1 MRCPALLIAAPASGQ
16 GKTTV
21 TAALARLLVRRGAR
35 VRAFKCGPDFVDPG
49 WLALASGAPVHNLD
63 LWMSGEADMRAR
75 LHAAACAA
83 DAILVEGVM
92 GLHDGTPSS
101 ADVARRLGL
110 PVLAVVQAGAMA
122 QTLGALVQGLRDYGA
137 GCAGALPW
145 AGVLA
150 NGVAGAGHAELLRGA
165 LRPADGWLGHLP
177 PSDALHVA
185 ERALGLTPA
194 GELAPAAALARLD
207 AAADL
212 LAATLLGQLDLAD
225 WRARWSIDFAAP
237 PAAAPLQTPLAGRT
251 VAVARDA
258 AFAFIYP
265 ANIELLQALG
275 ARVAFFSPLAGDR
288 LPACDALWLPG
299 GYPERH
305 AARLAACADL
315 CAQLHAHAQAGRPI
329 WAEGGGTMVLMDEL
343 VDADG
348 APHALWGLMPGR
360 ARLLQRL
367 AGLGLQQWQPLA
379 PVAPLRGHAFH
390 HGVVET
396 ALAPIG
402 HTAPAAGSARGQG
415 EAIYAA
421 GPAGRV
427 RASFFHPWWP
437 SSPRAAAWLF
447 GAEWPA
453 SADAVHAAGAF
464 DAAT

>member
-1 MRCPALLIAAPASGQ
+1 MRCPALLVAAPASGQ

-49 WLALASGAPVHNLD
+49 WLALASAAPVHNLD

-75 LHAAACAA
+75 LHAAAGAA
-83 DAILVEGVM
+83 DAILIEGVM

-101 ADVARRLGL
+101 ADVARRLGV
-110 PVLAVVQAGAMA
+110 PVLAVLQAGAMA

-137 GCAGALPW
+137 ERAGALPW
-145 AGVLA
+145 AGVFA

-177 PSDALHVA
+177 PSDGLRVA

-194 GELAPAAALARLD
+194 GELAPGAALARLD

-212 LAATLLGQLDLAD
+212 LAATPLGQLDLAD
-225 WRARWSIDFAAP
+225 WRARWGVDFAAP
-237 PAAAPLQTPLAGRT
+237 PAAAPPLVLLAGRT

-258 AFAFIYP
+258 AFAFVYP
-265 ANIELLQALG
+265 ANVELLQALG
-275 ARVAFFSPLAGDR
+275 ARLVFFAPLAGDA

-305 AARLAACADL
+305 AARLGACADL
-315 CAQLHAHAQAGRPI
+315 RAALHAHAQAGRPI
-329 WAEGGGTMVLMDEL
+329 WAEGGGMMVLMDEL

-348 APHALWGLMPGR
+348 AAHAMWGLLPGR
-360 ARLLQRL
+360 ARMQRRL
-367 AGLGLQQWQPLA
+367 AGLGLQQWQPTPDA
-379 PVAPLRGHAFH
+379 PPLRGHAFH
-390 HGVVET
+390 HGVVESP
-396 ALAPIG
+396 LAPAG
-402 HTAPAAGSARGQG
+402 RTTPAAASAREAG
-415 EAIYAA
+415 EAIYAG

-437 SSPRAAAWLF
+437 SSPRAAACLF
-447 GAEWPA
+447 GAEPA
-453 SADAVHAAGAF
+453 VPAGPRRATGGVDVAA
-464 DAAT
+464 